1 VHARPEQAQ
10 AARLLT
16 QEQRAARGI
25 DDRGGTHQILRAY
38 GTQLAYHG
46 RSITPVV
53 PVDFWR
59 GYPRAGATEAY
70 VDSSDELKQATSRRR
85 LHRRFGCEIDRPA

>member
-53 PVDFWR
+53 S
-59 GYPRAGATEAY
+59 RAGGFLAWLPTRRRDRS
-70 VDSSDELKQATSRRR
+70 VDSSDELKQVSNVAASPTPT
-85 LHRRFGCEIDRPA
+85 IWV